1 MSNMV
6 DESKSKSVMTQAMV
20 DFATGIYQ
28 EHIEEAS
35 FLYEQRLTL
44 FDDPEITW
52 KDIEDFEDRF
62 EPHIDGLVVGEDLA
76 LEVCKQQAR
85 EGDFGELHAAI
96 RVFCRQNQKE
106 LVLQILQELDPEDA
120 EKMRAVSDALK
131 HELPGEW
138 HEEFVQML
146 LEGDQKL
153 ISILAKLAGYQRL
166 PAGKE
171 LLQALQRNNSDS
183 LSTVI
188 WALGRLREKDARTL
202 LSFKNYLQH
211 EDESV
216 RSATA
221 LALLRI
227 GELQTINHCL
237 RSAHS
242 ENWPLLPLGLGGG
255 RSTVSDLLKIA
266 SKGIANSDCLITLG
280 LLGDIS
286 AMDTLLFN
294 LAHNEL
300 AESAATVLNLIT
312 GAEIYEEVFIPEE
325 IDEDELFEE
334 ELEKFK
340 QGQVP
345 TRPDGQPFGTT
356 ITRLSQKP
364 EDWQKW
370 WAENKSRFD
379 LGIRYRNGK
388 PYSPAC
394 LLENLESEKSPR
406 QVRQL
411 AYEELVIRYGVDFPF
426 ETDMFVAQQ
435 KQAIAKYAEWIKAN
449 GSRFKEGA
457 WYFAGQLMP
466 Q

>member
-1 MSNMV
+1 M
-6 DESKSKSVMTQAMV
+6 
-20 DFATGIYQ
+20 ATSIRNFLIEIYQ
-28 EHIEEAS
+28 EYLEEAS
-35 FLYEQRLTL
+35 FLYEQRLSL
-44 FDDPEITW
+44 FDDPEIIW
-52 KDIEDFEDRF
+52 KDIEDFEERF

-76 LEVCKQQAR
+76 LEVCKQQAS

-106 LVLQILQELDPEDA
+106 LVLQVLEELDPEDT
-120 EKMRAVSDALK
+120 EKMQAVSDALK
-131 HELPGEW
+131 HELPEEW

-146 LEGDQKL
+146 SEGGQKL
-153 ISILAKLAGYQRL
+153 ISILANVFSFRRLKAGT
-166 PAGKE
+166 E
-171 LLQALQRNNSDS
+171 LLKALETSPIDS
-183 LSTVI
+183 LPKVI
-188 WALGRLREKDARTL
+188 SALGRLGEQAARRPL
-202 LSFKNYLQH
+202 LRYLAH

-216 RSATA
+216 RLATA
-221 LALLRI
+221 LTLLRL
-227 GELQTINHCL
+227 GEEQTINQWMQHA
-237 RSAHS
+237 SS
-242 ENWPLLPLGLGGG
+242 QSWSYIPLGLGGN
-255 RSTVSDLLKIA
+255 RSAVNVLLEKA
-266 SKGIANSDCLITLG
+266 KAGNAEGECLIALG

-286 AMDTLLFN
+286 AISTLVAN
-294 LAHNEL
+294 LARQEL
-300 AESAATVLNLIT
+300 AQTVAVAINLVT
-312 GAEIYEEVFIPEE
+312 GAELYEEAFIPEE

-345 TRPDGQPFGTT
+345 TRTDGQPFGTT

-379 LGIRYRNGK
+379 PGIRYRNGK

-394 LLENLESEKSPR
+394 LLENLEFEKSPR

-411 AYEELVIRYGVDFPF
+411 AYKELVIRYGVDFPF
-426 ETDMFVAQQ
+426 KTDMFVAQQ
-435 KQAIAKYAEWIKAN
+435 KQVIAKYAEWIKAN
-449 GSRFKEGA
+449 SSRFKEGA

>member
-1 MSNMV
+1 MMQ
-6 DESKSKSVMTQAMV
+6 MTQAMV

-52 KDIEDFEDRF
+52 QDIEDFEERF

-76 LEVCKQQAR
+76 LEVCKQQAS

-120 EKMRAVSDALK
+120 EKMQAVSDALK

-146 LEGDQKL
+146 SEGDQKP
-153 ISILAKLAGYQRL
+153 IPILANVFGFRRLKAGT
-166 PAGKE
+166 E
-171 LLQALQRNNSDS
+171 LLKTLETSPIDS
-183 LSTVI
+183 LPKVI
-188 WALGRLREKDARTL
+188 WALGQLGEQAARRPL
-202 LSFKNYLQH
+202 LKYLVY

-221 LALLRI
+221 LTLLRL
-227 GELQTINHCL
+227 GEEQTINQCMQHAPSQS
-237 RSAHS
+237 R
-242 ENWPLLPLGLGGG
+242 PYIPLGLGGN
-255 RSTVSDLLKIA
+255 RSAVNVLLEKA
-266 SKGIANSDCLITLG
+266 KAGNAEGDCLIALG
-280 LLGDIS
+280 LLGDIPAIS
-286 AMDTLLFN
+286 TLVAN
-294 LAHNEL
+294 LARQEL
-300 AESAATVLNLIT
+300 ARTAAAALNLIT
-312 GAEIYEEVFIPEE
+312 GAELYEEAFIPEE

-345 TRPDGQPFGTT
+345 ARPDGQPLGTT

-379 LGIRYRNGK
+379 PGIRYRNGK

-411 AYEELVIRYGVDFPF
+411 AYEELVIRYGIDFPF

-435 KQAIAKYAEWIKAN
+435 KRAIAQYADWIKTN

-457 WYFAGQLMP
+457 WYFARQLIT
-466 Q
+466 